1 MVTKSGVYEQYH
13 PLTGEGFG
21 AVGLGMSSL
30 VVDWI
35 YRLGRLPVRAKHEPR
50 SDSLCLRQS
59 SINLI

>member
-35 YRLGRLPVRAKHEPR
+35 YRLELAHHRDFPR
-50 SDSLCLRQS
+50 ISAAAASANRS
-59 SINLI
+59 R